1 MRRTHGLSGIVL
13 AARLFMSGC
22 YGPFN
27 LTRQLHRWNGQVGD
41 KYVNELVFLALT
53 ILPLPVYGVAVLGDM
68 IIFNS
73 IEFWTGRNPVFL
85 SLRSTPPQSAR
96 LVQQASQA
104 RPSAL
109 E

>member
-1 MRRTHGLSGIVL
+1 MRRTHRYGIALVSL
-13 AARLFMSGC
+13 ACFVSGC

-53 ILPLPVYGVAVLGDM
+53 ILPLPVYGVAVLADM
-68 IIFNS
+68 VIFNS

-85 SLRSTPPQSAR
+85 SLRSTPGQTAR
-96 LVQQASQA
+96 LIHEAAKTQT
-104 RPSAL
+104 L

>member
-1 MRRTHGLSGIVL
+1 MLRTYQLSGMLLVMSL
-13 AARLFMSGC
+13 LLSGC

-53 ILPLPVYGVAVLGDM
+53 ILPLPVYGVAVLADM
-68 IIFNS
+68 VIFNS

-85 SLRSTPPQSAR
+85 SLRSTPGQTAR
-96 LVQQASQA
+96 LIHEAA
-104 RPSAL
+104 KTPAF